1 MGYKISIDAMGG
13 DHGLNTTI
21 PAALEAV
28 KKDSNLQIV
37 LVGDHHKIKRA
48 LDRYSKVKKIK
59 LPVLQRIA
67 IHHASETVGMDE
79 SPSIAVR
86 KKKDSSMR
94 VAINLVKDR
103 TVDACVSA
111 GNT

>member
-13 DHGLNTTI
+13 DNGLNTTI

-37 LVGDHHKIKRA
+37 LVGDHHKVKRA
-48 LDRYSKVKKIK
+48 LDRYSKVKNK

-86 KKKDSSMR
+86 KR
-94 VAINLVKDR
+94 R
-103 TVDACVSA
+103 THQCV
-111 GNT
+111 